1 MNFLETENLQVRFF
15 SQNETVEAVKQFN
28 FSVEEGECV
37 GLIGESGAGKSTVAK
52 ALLGVLPAAALWQG
66 QIRYGSLRCM
76 PGKMDAFQEIRGKTA
91 TMIGQDALASL
102 DPLQTIQK
110 QLGEVVKRTDNL
122 SKKKQKLRV
131 AELLV
136 QVGLPNPEINGKRY
150 PHQLSGGMRQRVL
163 IAMALACRPRLLVA
177 DEPTS
182 ALDVTIQAQILQL
195 LQNIQKETGMSIL
208 LITHDIGVAASIC
221 DRLTVLYGGVVE
233 EQGPTKSIIQAPR
246 HPYTKGLLQAALALS
261 GQNEKLFSIPGDGS
275 LAFLQKGC
283 PFAPRCPKAAP
294 VCFESLPDL
303 EGGNSHS
310 QRCFF
315 AE

>member
-15 SQNETVEAVKQFN
+15 SQSETVEAVKQFN

-66 QIRYGSLRCM
+66 QIRYDSLRCM
-76 PGKMDAFQEIRGKTA
+76 PGKMDAFQEIRGKMA

-261 GQNEKLFSIPGDGS
+261 GQNKKLFSIPGDGS

-283 PFAPRCPKAAP
+283 PFAPRCPKVAP

-303 EGGNSHS
+303 EGGDSHS